1 MAPLRGRSLWAGQG
15 PFDLPGLPTAWRLHP
30 TKEDTEAAGEDLAW
44 GQPAVGR
51 PRVGA
56 ACWGRP
62 AVGAA
67 CWARPR
73 VGAACGEGLGWMH
86 PLLPTVWRQGL
97 LQPRTPSLA
106 EPGEVVSCPPA
117 SGPC

>member
-56 ACWGRP
+56 AC
-62 AVGAA
+62 
-67 CWARPR
+67 
-73 VGAACGEGLGWMH
+73 GEGLGWMH